1 MDDLVTL
8 NSASLKDFNDALEKF
23 LKAVTHQCDKMES
36 GVVRCEECMQD
47 ESSKQILDK
56 TKKIIDDIRACI
68 NPTTVINQKVLDLIT
83 ALEQGTNL

>member
-1 MDDLVTL
+1 M
-8 NSASLKDFNDALEKF
+8 
-23 LKAVTHQCDKMES
+23 
-36 GVVRCEECMQD
+36 VRCEECMKD